1 MDQFYYSTQ
10 IYDDFI
16 ILPEDEAL
24 HLLTVLS
31 KKIGD
36 IILVVDGKGGLYK
49 TCIESENIQS
59 CRLNIISVNKKF
71 GHRNYYIHIG
81 IAPPK
86 SHDRVEW
93 FVEKAVEIGV
103 HEISFFLANHS
114 ERKHIKLDRIKKRAL
129 SSMKQSLQAFL
140 PIINDIVPLKD
151 VMKDCSNDE
160 KFIGYLNEGN
170 SNNLIQSATP
180 NKDYCILIG
189 PEGDFS
195 SSEINESQDFGFK
208 PVSLG
213 DNRLRTETAGLAACH
228 ILNLLNEKNDSY

>member
-1 MDQFYYSTQ
+1 MDQFFYSTQ

-16 ILPEDEAL
+16 ILPEDEAQ
-24 HLLTVLS
+24 HVLKVLR

-59 CRLNIISVNKKF
+59 CHLNIISVDKEF
-71 GHRNYYIHIG
+71 SHQNYYIHIG
-81 IAPPK
+81 ITPPK

-103 HEISFFLANHS
+103 QEISFILTDHS
-114 ERKHIKLDRIKKRAL
+114 ERKSIKLKRIEKRAV
-129 SSMKQSLQAFL
+129 SSMKQSLKAFL
-140 PIINDIVPLKD
+140 PKINDIVPLKNLI
-151 VMKDCSNDE
+151 KICSNDE
-160 KFIGYLNEGN
+160 KYIGYLNKDK
-170 SNNLIQSATP
+170 NNHLIQTATP
-180 NKDYCILIG
+180 KSDYCMLIG

-195 SSEINESQDFGFK
+195 SSEINESQEFGFK

-213 DNRLRTETAGLAACH
+213 NSRLRTETAGLAACH
-228 ILNLLNEKNDSY
+228 ILNLLNEK